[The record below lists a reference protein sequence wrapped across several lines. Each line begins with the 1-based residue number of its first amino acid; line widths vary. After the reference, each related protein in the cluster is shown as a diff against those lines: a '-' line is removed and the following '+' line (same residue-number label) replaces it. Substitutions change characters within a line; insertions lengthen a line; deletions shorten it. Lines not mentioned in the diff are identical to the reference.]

1 MERMNFYETLYKKAP
16 ECADSGD
23 LSDDCDIL
31 NDFFIDNEE
40 TIAKFGFEELF
51 DSERQ
56 LISFS
61 SQDVDETS
69 QILLPPE
76 GRGLIH
82 IKCLGDRNCLYNSVS
97 MLLIGD
103 NRLSTEL
110 RLKNVGS
117 LILNREKFGIA
128 KFQNYAAAKGFE
140 EDVLHQ
146 LQKGV
151 YSSLRHIASL
161 VLTLKV
167 DITSIYPKIDNPCV
181 RRNDLNFTFKAK
193 DGMNLDNCLLTIMWT
208 HMTNTNLKMWTPN
221 HFVPCIRSIRKTTPA
236 KKITTVQFGS
246 KRSVSDFFS
255 NCKKKQTG
263 AESPEITKKENLIG
277 KKRGKKAKPVKW
289 KNMALLLASFFHN
302 SLVSKFI
309 I

>member
-1 MERMNFYETLYKKAP
+1 MERMNFYETLYKKAL
-16 ECADSGD
+16 ECANSGD
-23 LSDDCDIL
+23 LSDDYDIL
-31 NDFFIDNEE
+31 YDFFIDNEE
-40 TIAKFGFEELF
+40 TIAKFGFEEFF

-61 SQDVDETS
+61 SQDIDETS
-69 QILLPPE
+69 QKLLPPE
-76 GRGLIH
+76 GRGLIP

-103 NRLSTEL
+103 NRLSTES

-221 HFVPCIRSIRKTTPA
+221 HFVPCVRSIRKTTPA
-236 KKITTVQFGS
+236 KKITTIQSGS
-246 KRSVSDFFS
+246 KEVHQTSFRTVRR
-255 NCKKKQTG
+255 KKLELRAQQSRRRK
-263 AESPEITKKENLIG
+263 IL
-277 KKRGKKAKPVKW
+277 
-289 KNMALLLASFFHN
+289 
-302 SLVSKFI
+302 
-309 I
+309 